1 MDWNM
6 IITIAISIIGSSAVF
21 GFVQFLITRRDAKK
35 NKKNEILEELK
46 KLNLRV
52 DKLENKFDENNAT
65 NARIRILRFA
75 DELRLNAGGEP
86 RHSKENFD
94 QILLDIDNYKKYC
107 TAHPEYEN
115 SKTGTAVILIKEVY
129 QEHLKDNHF
138 LT

>member
-65 NARIRILRFA
+65 NARVRILRFA
-75 DELRLNAGGEP
+75 DEVRLKSN
-86 RHSKENFD
+86 HSKENFD
-94 QILLDIDNYKKYC
+94 QVLLDIDNYEKYC
-107 TAHPEYEN
+107 TAHPEYTN
-115 SKTGTAVILIKEVY
+115 SKTGTAVVIIKEVY
-129 QEHLKDNHF
+129 QECVKENSF